1 AGTTCPKLPKGVTSY
16 DSNVNAPIGTPG
28 SVAQPLCKY
37 KTPWPTAAATW
48 TAGQSVTIKFNPT
61 GASHSGG
68 HCEFSMS
75 YDGGKTFAVIHR
87 ELQYC
92 FVGKKPSGTT
102 NEVSVNSYT
111 FDLPSDLPSSNNA
124 IFAWSWVNASGNR
137 EFYMNCADVAIKGS
151 TSKSYTGTEMVIA
164 NYGNYPI
171 IEEFKGNYEA
181 GMDLYKKAKRITVSP
196 TIR

>member
-1 AGTTCPKLPKGVTSY
+1 
-16 DSNVNAPIGTPG
+16 
-28 SVAQPLCKY
+28 
-37 KTPWPTAAATW
+37 
-48 TAGQSVTIKFNPT
+48 
-61 GASHSGG
+61 
-68 HCEFSMS
+68 MS

-124 IFAWSWVNASGNR
+124 VFAWSWVNASGNR

-164 NYGNYPI
+164 NYGNYPL

-196 TIR
+196 SGTTTPDGGNIEQSGEENNGNGTGSKILVPRAVEEEDKCEPEPP